1 MFATHR
7 AASPEQPT
15 HSCCLSTLSLEP
27 AARKLFTTFKEADP
41 SRQDFKGRC
50 AAYTSTSH
58 HNAFLVVVWV
68 YPQGVQTEG
77 SCYGRSGV
85 VTIAVTSHLTI
96 DQLRRLQHLWK
107 CDDGDHSPLPT
118 VPHSLAPPPPC
129 LTSTAEVALDR
140 GSALGYRH
148 VRDHRRSGPFSPT
161 SILPLQ
167 YP

>member
-15 HSCCLSTLSLEP
+15 HSCCLSTLGLEP
-27 AARKLFTTFKEADP
+27 AARKLLRTFKEADP

-68 YPQGVQTEG
+68 YPQGVQNEG

-107 CDDGDHSPLPT
+107 CDDGDH
-118 VPHSLAPPPPC
+118 PPPP
-129 LTSTAEVALDR
+129 
-140 GSALGYRH
+140 
-148 VRDHRRSGPFSPT
+148 HRATQSCFLSP
-161 SILPLQ
+161 PPMFDQ
-167 YP
+167 YS